1 MVSKYFLALILIAT
15 VIWTVLGFPGR
26 DSLLSDSMND
36 DRLMSVTVSDGNRDQ
51 TAHDNH
57 GHDTH
62 KHGSLEVGGI
72 GQPVPTVKLYLLKD
86 PMSGWN
92 ANIVTENFRF
102 APENVSEN
110 HVPGEGHAHLYV
122 DGVKVNRVYGPW
134 YFIGPLS
141 SGEHSVKVT
150 ISSNDHQSLTVDN
163 VLISDTVDIIV
174 D

>member
-1 MVSKYFLALILIAT
+1 MISKYFLALILIAT

-26 DSLLSDSMND
+26 DSLPSDSMND
-36 DRLMSVTVSDGNRDQ
+36 DRLIPVTASNGNRDQ
-51 TAHDNH
+51 SAHDNH

-72 GQPVPTVKLYLLKD
+72 GLPVPTVKLYLLKD

-92 ANIVTENFRF
+92 VNILTENFRF
-102 APENVSEN
+102 APENVSRN
-110 HVPGEGHAHLYV
+110 NIPGEGHAHLYV

-141 SGEHSVKVT
+141 SGKHSVKVT
-150 ISSNDHQSLTVDN
+150 ISSNDHQNLTVDN